1 MFCEC
6 AAISTYGTANTMMDM
21 FSFGF
26 VEYSVTVLCFYLVF
40 HETYKYHFVKVCST
54 FINVNTKSFFLKL
67 SSRKYIFAFNEYTN
81 KCSTIFFLKKKLSIL
96 ITFFSVQH
104 SHNSIA
110 VLVSMLKMDRGEK
123 VARQFS

>member
-6 AAISTYGTANTMMDM
+6 AAITTYGTANTMMDM

-40 HETYKYHFVKVCST
+40 HETYKYHFVKVCSA
-54 FINVNTKSFFLKL
+54 FINVNTKSFFVKL

-81 KCSTIFFLKKKLSIL
+81 KCSTIFF
-96 ITFFSVQH
+96 V
-104 SHNSIA
+104 
-110 VLVSMLKMDRGEK
+110 
-123 VARQFS
+123 